1 MMKFPP
7 SVPLAEIL
15 KPVSRPERVDPEKT
29 YRILGA
35 HWYAEGLY
43 VKDTLLGSQIR
54 ADKVFRVEEGNFVY
68 NRLFAWKGS
77 FAVATE
83 TNAGCYVSN
92 EFPCFAINKDRADAK
107 FLWRYFSR
115 VSAWEEALGLS
126 TGGTS
131 TSRNRLKEEKFLA
144 MEIPLP
150 SLPEQQR
157 IVARIEELAAKINEA
172 RGLRE
177 KSAGETKALIP
188 RATSRLVDD
197 AGWSSQQLG
206 DLLVESPRNGLSPK
220 REVENGGRS
229 MLRINAVSSSPT
241 RFVDLTALK
250 MVEVQDD
257 EAAPFELR
265 CDDVFIVRYNG
276 DLNRVAKAAIYKG
289 SESSRSIFPD
299 KLMRLRP
306 DHSKIIPDFL
316 VYALGSR
323 SVRQQIEQFGKTTA
337 GNIGI
342 SGANAKSFRV
352 PVPQIQDQH
361 RIVAELDAIQS
372 QVDTLKKLQ
381 TQTAA
386 ELDALLPSILDK
398 AFKGEL

>member
-1 MMKFPP
+1 MMNLWPL
-7 SVPLAEIL
+7 VPLVEIL

-35 HWYAEGLY
+35 HWYAGGLY

-54 ADKVFRVEEGNFVY
+54 ADQVFRVEKGDFVY

-83 TNAGCYVSN
+83 DEAGCYVSN
-92 EFPCFAINKDRADAK
+92 EFPSFAINRDRADAR
-107 FLWRYFSR
+107 LLRLYFSR
-115 VSAWEEALGLS
+115 ASAWEEALSLS
-126 TGGTS
+126 TGGTP

-144 MEIPLP
+144 MKIPLP
-150 SLPEQQR
+150 PRREQRR

-172 RGLRE
+172 RGLRRQTRQE
-177 KSAGETKALIP
+177 VEALISQT
-188 RATSRLVDD
+188 TSTLIDE
-197 AGWSSQQLG
+197 AGWSNQPLG
-206 DLLVESPRNGLSPK
+206 ELLTESPRNGLAPK
-220 REVENGGRS
+220 CEVGNGGRP

-241 RFVDLTALK
+241 RFINLTALK
-250 MVEVQDD
+250 MVEVQDA

-265 CDDVFIVRYNG
+265 NDDILIVRYNG
-276 DLNRVAKAAIYKG
+276 DINRVAKAAIYKG
-289 SESSRSIFPD
+289 TEPSVSIFPD

-306 DHSKIIPDFL
+306 QPLKVLPDFL

-323 SVRQQIEQFGKTTA
+323 GVRQQVEQLGKTTA

-342 SGANAKSFRV
+342 SGGNAKSFQV
-352 PVPQIQDQH
+352 PVPPIQDQH

-372 QVDTLKKLQ
+372 QVTALKSLQ
-381 TQTAA
+381 AETAA
-386 ELDALLPSILDK
+386 ELDALLPSLLDK